1 MGTTSQDSA
10 YHQWLARLTQHELES
25 RLRALGVEKVV
36 LKRLADRQDN
46 TKNQIYWQGNLNENP
61 LPKHPFEAFQ
71 SGSSKGGGGQTGYRA
86 RLDFEWLTPT
96 GTNPAPHAQLIH
108 YPQYPETRLGSL
120 LTGADLAPR
129 SILGSRE
136 ASVPG
141 RLLLLATAGAKVI
154 GVALPPDAPAT
165 GSLGHLIGK
174 GPFAT
179 WNLAPQAQSISA
191 QDLLSELSGVHEL
204 GRVAGCSI
212 AKGVVVRNTNP
223 NSPGTTLETILGVKP
238 NSRDE
243 PDFHGWE
250 LKSYRAS
257 RVTLM
262 TPAPTG
268 GAIVTEAPE
277 DFMRMFGWI
286 NDAGTR
292 WDFNGAHR
300 AGHPPTG
307 RASTRLHVSTDQV
320 QLLEANTGTV
330 AMSWQIADLLTHWS
344 LKHSRAAY
352 IRRGGSADGFTF
364 GPHVQLGEGI
374 DWKWFLQA
382 IENGTIVADPAYNMP
397 VGGRSMRKAR
407 SQFRCYP
414 YELGALYPS
423 VTVHDLRHTGP
434 TRTRAQANLRAG
446 RLEVPAWVC
455 ASTQT
460 PITKPDYSFEPAAP
474 GQRMVV
480 ASQHDEERSE
490 GSTADEIPTLWS

>member
-1 MGTTSQDSA
+1 MDEVRRIETVWGQLRRTAPITSGWFDF
-10 YHQWLARLTQHELES
+10 TQHELES

-61 LPKHPFEAFQ
+61 LPERPFEAFQ

-86 RLDFEWLTPT
+86 KLDFEWLTPT

-120 LTGADLAPR
+120 LTGSDLAPR

-165 GSLGHLIGK
+165 VSRTPDRQGPLRVVEPGPAGAVDIGA
-174 GPFAT
+174 GPAV
-179 WNLAPQAQSISA
+179 
-191 QDLLSELSGVHEL
+191 ELQRSPRTRSRRGVHHLKGCRRPEYQPQLPGDHL
-204 GRVAGCSI
+204 GDH
-212 AKGVVVRNTNP
+212 
-223 NSPGTTLETILGVKP
+223 LGAVP

-257 RVTLM
+257 QVTLM

-277 DFMRMFGWI
+277 DYMRKFGWI

-414 YELGALYPS
+414 YESRSAVPVGHGPRPSTHRAHANAGTGKPPGRQTGGPGVGAC
-423 VTVHDLRHTGP
+423 VNGDTHHE
-434 TRTRAQANLRAG
+434 A
-446 RLEVPAWVC
+446 
-455 ASTQT
+455 
-460 PITKPDYSFEPAAP
+460 
-474 GQRMVV
+474 
-480 ASQHDEERSE
+480 
-490 GSTADEIPTLWS
+490 